1 MKVAIGGL
9 PEGVKNYVAAL
20 EGVGLE
26 PVVTL
31 DMAAACACAGLLLP
45 GGGDID
51 PALFGQK
58 NQGSQGIDRELDEKQ
73 LALARRFLADKKP
86 VLGICKGHQILNVAL
101 GGTLIQDLA
110 TAPAHRYNGQD
121 SVHACVSL
129 EGSLLRRLYGR
140 RYAVN
145 SAHHQGLARLGQ
157 GLRVTSYAADG
168 TVESVEHDTLPV
180 LGVQFHPERMCFQ
193 KARPDTVDGALLFRW
208 WKEQLG

>member
-1 MKVAIGGL
+1 MKVAIAGL

-31 DMAAACACAGLLLP
+31 DMGAACACDGLLLP

-51 PALFGQK
+51 PALFGQE

-86 VLGICKGHQILNVAL
+86 ILGICKGHQILNVAL

-121 SVHACVSL
+121 SVHDCVSL

>member
-31 DMAAACACAGLLLP
+31 DVSAACACAGLLLP

-51 PALFGQK
+51 PALFGQE
-58 NQGSQGIDRELDEKQ
+58 NQGSQDIDRLLDEKQ

-193 KARPDTVDGALLFRW
+193 KARPDTVDGALLFQW